1 MNRVEFMN
9 QLKNL
14 LWDIPECERE
24 EALNYY
30 DDYFDDAGAENE
42 TRVIEA
48 LGTPEKV
55 AAIIKEG
62 LKEEAKEQGEYS
74 ETGYTGSET
83 LKKDEMISYENPKKK
98 TFADRVKGLGT
109 GGMIIILI
117 LAIFA
122 LPILGPI
129 GIGIISTIFGIMV
142 AAAVILSI
150 LAIVGIALIVAGAC
164 VFSGA
169 IASFLIT
176 PAVGIMLL
184 GLSMLLIG
192 VGILIAILGIKVM
205 TMVIPPVIRWF
216 VKIVRKPFEN
226 KEVYDR

>member
-1 MNRVEFMN
+1 MSRVEFMN

-14 LWDIPECERE
+14 LWDIPEGERE

-30 DDYFDDAGAENE
+30 EDYFDDAGVDNE
-42 TRVIEA
+42 AQVIAA
-48 LGTPEKV
+48 LGSPEKV

-62 LKEEAKEQGEYS
+62 LKDESKEQGEYS
-74 ETGYTGSET
+74 ETGYTGYGNPP
-83 LKKDEMISYENPKKK
+83 KDEVVFYEQPHRK
-98 TFADRVKGLGT
+98 FSDRMKGIGT

-129 GIGIISTIFGIMV
+129 GIGIISAIFGIL
-142 AAAVILSI
+142 AAVAVVLSI
-150 LAIVGIALIVAGAC
+150 LAIVGIALIVAGAG
-164 VFSGA
+164 VFAGA
-169 IASFLIT
+169 IASFAIT
-176 PAVGIMLL
+176 PAAGVMLL
-184 GLSMLLIG
+184 GLSMILIG
-192 VGILIAILGIKVM
+192 IGILITILGIKVM